1 MQAYD
6 RRFYDLLSDT
16 ALPSARAVLPMV
28 LDLAP
33 IASAVDLGCGNGGW
47 LSVLHELGI
56 EDVLGLDGDWVALDQ
71 LRIAPERFR
80 RVRLDGPIAVDRR
93 FDLAI
98 SLEVAEHLPPERA
111 TAFVATL
118 CDLAPLVLFS
128 AAIPDQGG
136 LNHVNEQW
144 PAYWAALFGQR
155 GYRLVDSIRPAI
167 WENPAVTWWYKQ
179 NLLLFADPAAIVAS
193 PPLAAAAARSPAVPP
208 ALVHP
213 ELFAQAVR
221 TGRPSFGRWLR
232 MAPAALRRSRAKSRA
247 R

>member
-16 ALPSARAVLPMV
+16 AQPSARIVLPIV
-28 LDLAP
+28 LELAP

-47 LSVLHELGI
+47 LSVLHELGV

-71 LRIAPERFR
+71 LRIARERFR
-80 RVRLDGPIAVDRR
+80 RVRLDAPIDLDRR

-111 TAFVATL
+111 SGFVATL

-144 PAYWAALFGQR
+144 PAYWAALFQR
-155 GYRLVDSIRPAI
+155 HGYRPIDVIRPAV

-179 NLLLFADPAAIVAS
+179 NLLLFADPAAIAAS

-213 ELFAQAVR
+213 ELYTQAVR
-221 TGRPSFGRWLR
+221 SGRPSLGRWLR
-232 MAPAALRRSRAKSRA
+232 MAPAALARSRAKSRA